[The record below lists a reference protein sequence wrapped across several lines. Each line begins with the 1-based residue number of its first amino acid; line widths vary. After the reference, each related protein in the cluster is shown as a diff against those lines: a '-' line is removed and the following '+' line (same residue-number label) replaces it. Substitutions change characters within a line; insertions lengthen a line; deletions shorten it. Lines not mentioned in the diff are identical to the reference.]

1 MAKNTLAVRMTL
13 NAQEFTRN
21 LNKIKRQLNNA
32 FGKDAIQGSE
42 ALFGKLKYFGV
53 GIVALGAKAVKM
65 ASDFEM
71 TKRSMAALVGN
82 TEVATAHL
90 RDLEKFAATT
100 PFEFTG
106 LVDASKRMQAYGA
119 DVNSVIPM
127 LETLG
132 DTAMALGLKSEG
144 LDRMTLAVGQIM
156 AKGKL
161 SAEEMRQLA
170 ETGLPAWQI
179 MAEKMGISVAELTDR
194 SKKGAVSARE
204 ALDALFSGMTERYK
218 GQMKAAEGEISQQF
232 SNMKDHVGSIMREL
246 GSEISDALDLKARL
260 SKTTEWLNKFSDVA
274 KSSGIKEA
282 INEMIP
288 ENLIVAAT
296 TLAGAIGAGLIPA
309 ISKYAVCIFGLSGQ
323 WGIMTTAI
331 AAMSGVLMSN
341 GADLSNYISGP
352 VQAAIVAFGAYQTA
366 IALATAKNLLF
377 ASSAVGWL
385 GNVKAWISLAPAA
398 IGSLS
403 AFTGWLGMA
412 GAALGPVGA
421 VALAVGAGYWLSL
434 RDQMKEAEKQ
444 ANITREAIEKINTQF
459 ADADVTQIAVAL
471 DTARTKLQ
479 NLEIQAKKSALAMM
493 ELSNKAFLSKN
504 GVLGGAVDSA
514 ASAFVDKEQ
523 QKRLD
528 EIAALK
534 AEIPELEKQY
544 KVKSEAL
551 NKTDSKKKGL
561 FDSLGSGGS
570 GAGNTK
576 KGKSATELLVQ
587 NISDRMRYL
596 GEDGNKFLGILD
608 KWQAKLKPLSDDWKK
623 IADLKLDIFGVNA
636 QKSAEKADLILKRI
650 QAQKDAEKEQ
660 RAMMER
666 ADSEY
671 LSSLQWEN
679 QQGLLPDAS
688 YFDILGQ
695 RIEELGLKAKNIF
708 NWTDNDK
715 ATFSAWQSAGV
726 SELEKSLSLLQK
738 QYESGTINSTRYRAA
753 LEQLKVQFENLPLA
767 TKKFDE
773 ALKALDNTTR
783 VFPTAAQQATAA
795 WDSAREGLNAVP
807 TGIGNAFESAI
818 RGTESL
824 GDAMMD
830 LLQDIGA
837 VIAKALVM
845 RTLFG
850 GGEGDGFFGSGGGL
864 FGLFGLKFHGGG
876 TVGSGGTPTLVN
888 PSVFANA
895 PRMHCGG
902 IAGLRSDEVPAIL
915 QRGEVVQPKNARL
928 GTAASGGGDT
938 YTITIQ
944 AIDTQSIIQMFQQN
958 KGILESIIVNGLQRG
973 GALRS
978 AVKGA
983 M

>member
-42 ALFGKLKYFGV
+42 ALFGKLKYLGV
-53 GIVALGAKAVKM
+53 GIAALGAKAVKM

-71 TKRSMAALVGN
+71 TKRSMTALVGN
-82 TEVATAHL
+82 ADVAAAHL

-106 LVDASKRMQAYGA
+106 LVEASKRMQAYGA
-119 DVNSVIPM
+119 DVDSVIPM
-127 LETLG
+127 LENLG
-132 DTAMALGLKSEG
+132 DAAMALGLKSDG

-179 MAEKMGISVAELTDR
+179 MSEKMGISVAELMDR
-194 SKKGAVSARE
+194 SKKGAVSSKA
-204 ALDALFSGMTERYK
+204 ALDALFSGMSERYS
-218 GQMKAAEGEISQQF
+218 GMMKAVAGEIPQQF
-232 SNMKDHVGSIMREL
+232 SNMKDIISSIMREL
-246 GSEISDALDLKARL
+246 GSEISDALDLKSRL
-260 SKTTEWLNKFSDVA
+260 SKTTEWLNKFAEAA
-274 KSSGIKEA
+274 KSSGIREA
-282 INEMIP
+282 ISEMIP

-385 GNVKAWISLAPAA
+385 GNIKAWISLAPAA

-421 VALAVGAGYWLSL
+421 IALAVGAGYWLSL

-479 NLEIQAKKSALAMM
+479 DLEIQAKKSALAMM

-504 GVLGGAVDSA
+504 GVLGGAVGSA

-523 QKRLD
+523 QKRLDD

-551 NKTDSKKKGL
+551 NKTDSKKKDL

-608 KWQAKLKPLSDDWKK
+608 KWQAKLKPLSEDWKK
-623 IADLKLDIFGVNA
+623 IADLKLDIFGDNA

-679 QQGLLPDAS
+679 QQGLLPDTN
-688 YFDILGQ
+688 YFDILGKK
-695 RIEELGLKAKNIF
+695 IEELGLKAKNIF
-708 NWTDNDK
+708 NWTDNDR

-726 SELEKSLSLLQK
+726 SELDKSLSLLQK
-738 QYESGTINSTRYRAA
+738 QYENGTIGSAKYRAA
-753 LEQLKVQFENLPLA
+753 IEQLKVQFENLPLA
-767 TKKFDE
+767 VKSCDE
-773 ALKALDNTTR
+773 ALKALENTMNKY
-783 VFPTAAQQATAA
+783 PSAAQQATAA
-795 WDSAREGLNAVP
+795 WDSAREALNAVP
-807 TGIGNAFESAI
+807 AGIGNAFESAI

-837 VIAKALVM
+837 VIAKALIM

-864 FGLFGLKFHGGG
+864 FGMLGLKFHSGGR
-876 TVGSGGTPTLVN
+876 VGSGGTPTLVS

-895 PRMHCGG
+895 PRMHGGG

-915 QRGEVVQPKNARL
+915 QRGEVVQPKGAR
-928 GTAASGGGDT
+928 SGSAGNGGDS
-938 YTITIQ
+938 YQITIQ

-958 KGILESIIVNGLQRG
+958 KGTLESIIVNGLQRG
-973 GALRS
+973 GALRT

>member
-42 ALFGKLKYFGV
+42 ALMGKLKYFGV
-53 GIVALGAKAVKM
+53 GLAALGGKAVKM

-82 TEVATAHL
+82 ADIAAAHL
-90 RDLEKFAATT
+90 RELEKFAATT
-100 PFEFTG
+100 PFEFAG
-106 LVDASKRMQAYGA
+106 LVNASKRMQAYGA
-119 DVNSVIPM
+119 DVSSVIPM
-127 LETLG
+127 LENLG
-132 DTAMALGLKSEG
+132 DTAMALGLKSDG

-179 MAEKMGISVAELTDR
+179 MAEKIGISVAELMDR
-194 SKKGAVSARE
+194 SKKGAISSKA
-204 ALDALFSGMTERYK
+204 ALDALFAGMSERYRDM
-218 GQMKAAEGEISQQF
+218 MKEVAGEIPQQF
-232 SNMKDHVGSIMREL
+232 SNMKDIISTIMREL
-246 GSEISDALDLKARL
+246 GNEISEALDLKPRL
-260 SKTTEWLNKFSDVA
+260 STATDWLNKFA
-274 KSSGIKEA
+274 AAARSSGIREA
-282 INEMIP
+282 IKEMVP
-288 ENLIVAAT
+288 ENLIVAVTA
-296 TLAGAIGAGLIPA
+296 LSGAIGAGLIPA
-309 ISKYAVCIFGLSGQ
+309 VSKYAVCMFGLSGQ

-341 GADLSNYISGP
+341 KAELANYISGP
-352 VQAAIVAFGAYQTA
+352 VQAAIVAYGAYQSA

-377 ASSAVGWL
+377 SSSTIVWL
-385 GNVKAWISLAPAA
+385 GNVKAWASLAPAA
-398 IGSLS
+398 ITSLS
-403 AFTGWLGMA
+403 AFTGWLGKA
-412 GAALGPVGA
+412 GAAMGPVGA
-421 VALAVGAGYWLSL
+421 IALAVGAGYWLLL

-459 ADADVTQIAVAL
+459 ADADVTQIAIAL
-471 DTARTKLQ
+471 DAARTKLQ
-479 NLEIQAKKSALAMM
+479 DLEVQAKKSSLAMM
-493 ELSNKAFLSKN
+493 ELSNKAFLRRN
-504 GVLGGAVDSA
+504 GVLGGPVGSA

-523 QKRLD
+523 QHRLD
-528 EIAALK
+528 EIAGLK
-534 AEIPELEKQY
+534 VEISELEKQY

-551 NKTDSKKKGL
+551 ANTTPKKKGL
-561 FDSLGSGGS
+561 FDSLDDSS
-570 GAGNTK
+570 VAGK
-576 KGKSATELLVQ
+576 AGKGKSATELLVQ

-608 KWQAKLKPLSDDWKK
+608 KWQAKLKPLSEDWKTV
-623 IADLKLDIFGVNA
+623 ADLKLDIFGNNA
-636 QKSAEKADLILKRI
+636 QKTAERADIVIQRI
-650 QAQKDAEKEQ
+650 EALKDAEKEQ

-671 LSSLQWEN
+671 LGSLHWEN
-679 QQGLLPDAS
+679 QQGLLSDAG
-688 YFDILGQ
+688 YFDILGK

-726 SELEKSLSLLQK
+726 SELDKSLSLLQK
-738 QYESGTINSTRYRAA
+738 QYESGTINSMRYRSAV
-753 LEQLKVQFENLPLA
+753 EQLKVQFDNLPLA
-767 TKKFDE
+767 VKACDE
-773 ALKALDNTTR
+773 ALKALDNTTKTL
-783 VFPTAAQQATAA
+783 PTAAQQATAA

-807 TGIGNAFESAI
+807 AGIGNAFESAI

-824 GDAMMD
+824 GDAMLG

-837 VIAKALVM
+837 VIAKALIM

-850 GGEGDGFFGSGGGL
+850 GGEGDGFFGSGGGI
-864 FGLFGLKFHGGG
+864 FGLFGLKFHSGGV
-876 TVGSGGTPTLVN
+876 VGSGGTPTLVS
-888 PSVFANA
+888 PSVFAGA
-895 PRMHCGG
+895 PRMHGGG

-915 QRGEVVQPKNARL
+915 QRGEVVLPKNAQSNN
-928 GTAASGGGDT
+928 AASGGDS
-938 YTITIQ
+938 YQITIQ
-944 AIDTQSIIQMFQQN
+944 AVDAPSFVKMLQSN
-958 KGILESIIVNGLQRG
+958 KGTIESLVVNGLQRG
-973 GALRS
+973 GALRT

>member
-1 MAKNTLAVRMTL
+1 M
-13 NAQEFTRN
+13 
-21 LNKIKRQLNNA
+21 
-32 FGKDAIQGSE
+32 
-42 ALFGKLKYFGV
+42 
-53 GIVALGAKAVKM
+53 
-65 ASDFEM
+65 
-71 TKRSMAALVGN
+71 
-82 TEVATAHL
+82 
-90 RDLEKFAATT
+90 
-100 PFEFTG
+100 
-106 LVDASKRMQAYGA
+106 
-119 DVNSVIPM
+119 
-127 LETLG
+127 
-132 DTAMALGLKSEG
+132 
-144 LDRMTLAVGQIM
+144 
-156 AKGKL
+156 
-161 SAEEMRQLA
+161 
-170 ETGLPAWQI
+170 
-179 MAEKMGISVAELTDR
+179 
-194 SKKGAVSARE
+194 
-204 ALDALFSGMTERYK
+204 
-218 GQMKAAEGEISQQF
+218 
-232 SNMKDHVGSIMREL
+232 
-246 GSEISDALDLKARL
+246 
-260 SKTTEWLNKFSDVA
+260 
-274 KSSGIKEA
+274 
-282 INEMIP
+282 
-288 ENLIVAAT
+288 
-296 TLAGAIGAGLIPA
+296 
-309 ISKYAVCIFGLSGQ
+309 
-323 WGIMTTAI
+323 
-331 AAMSGVLMSN
+331 
-341 GADLSNYISGP
+341 
-352 VQAAIVAFGAYQTA
+352 
-366 IALATAKNLLF
+366 
-377 ASSAVGWL
+377 
-385 GNVKAWISLAPAA
+385 
-398 IGSLS
+398 
-403 AFTGWLGMA
+403 
-412 GAALGPVGA
+412 
-421 VALAVGAGYWLSL
+421 AVGAGYWLSL
-434 RDQMKEAEKQ
+434 RDQMKEAEKK

>member
-13 NAQEFTRN
+13 NAQEFTAS
-21 LNKIKRQLNNA
+21 LNRIKRQLNNA

-42 ALFGKLKYFGV
+42 ALMGKLKYFGV
-53 GIVALGAKAVKM
+53 GIAALGAKAVKM

-71 TKRSMAALVGN
+71 TKRSMTALVGN
-82 TEVATAHL
+82 ADVATAHL

-127 LETLG
+127 LENLG
-132 DTAMALGLKSEG
+132 DAAMALGLKSDG

-179 MAEKMGISVAELTDR
+179 MSEKMGISVAELMDR
-194 SKKGAVSARE
+194 SKKGAVSSKA
-204 ALDALFSGMTERYK
+204 ALDALFSGMSERYS
-218 GQMKAAEGEISQQF
+218 GMMKAVAGEIPQQF
-232 SNMKDHVGSIMREL
+232 SNMKDIISSIMREL

-260 SKTTEWLNKFSDVA
+260 SKTTEWLGNFAEAA
-274 KSSGIKEA
+274 KSSGIREA
-282 INEMIP
+282 ISEMVP

-296 TLAGAIGAGLIPA
+296 TLAGAISAGLIPA
-309 ISKYAVCIFGLSGQ
+309 FSKYAVCLFGLSGQ

-352 VQAAIVAFGAYQTA
+352 VQAAIVAFGAYQSA
-366 IALATAKNLLF
+366 IALITAKNLLF
-377 ASSAVGWL
+377 ASSAIGWL
-385 GNVKAWISLAPAA
+385 GNIKAWISLAPAA

-412 GAALGPVGA
+412 GAALGPVGV

-459 ADADVTQIAVAL
+459 ADADATQIAIAL

-479 NLEIQAKKSALAMM
+479 DLEVQAKKSALAMM

-504 GVLGGAVDSA
+504 GVLGGSVGSA

-523 QKRLD
+523 LRRLD
-528 EIAALK
+528 DIAGLKTEIS
-534 AEIPELEKQY
+534 ELEKQY

-551 NKTDSKKKGL
+551 AKIAPKKKGL
-561 FDSLGSGGS
+561 FDSLGNGGDG
-570 GAGNTK
+570 GAGKTK
-576 KGKSATELLVQ
+576 KGESATELLVQ
-587 NISDRMRYL
+587 NISDRMKYL
-596 GEDGNKFLGILD
+596 GADGNKFLDILD

-623 IADLKLDIFGVNA
+623 IADLKIDIFGDNA
-636 QKSAEKADLILKRI
+636 QKSAERADFVMKRI
-650 QAQKDAEKEQ
+650 EALKDAEKEQ

-671 LSSLQWEN
+671 LGSLQWEN

-688 YFDILGQ
+688 YFDILGKK
-695 RIEELGLKAKNIF
+695 IEELGLKAKNIF

-773 ALKALDNTTR
+773 ALKALDNTTK
-783 VFPTAAQQATAA
+783 VLPTAAQQATAA

-818 RGTESL
+818 RGTETL
-824 GDAMMD
+824 GEAMLD

-837 VIAKALVM
+837 VIAKALIM
-845 RTLFG
+845 RALFG
-850 GGEGDGFFGSGGGL
+850 GGEGGGFFGSGGGV
-864 FGLFGLKFHGGG
+864 FGMLGLKFHGGG
-876 TVGSGGTPTLVN
+876 TVGAGGTPTLVS
-888 PSVFANA
+888 PSVFADA
-895 PRMHCGG
+895 PRMHGGG

-915 QRGEVVQPKNARL
+915 QRGEVVQPKNARSG
-928 GTAASGGGDT
+928 GTASGGDS
-938 YTITIQ
+938 YQITIQ
-944 AIDTQSIIQMFQQN
+944 ALDTQSIIQMFQQN
-958 KGILESIIVNGLQRG
+958 KGTLESIIVNCLQRG